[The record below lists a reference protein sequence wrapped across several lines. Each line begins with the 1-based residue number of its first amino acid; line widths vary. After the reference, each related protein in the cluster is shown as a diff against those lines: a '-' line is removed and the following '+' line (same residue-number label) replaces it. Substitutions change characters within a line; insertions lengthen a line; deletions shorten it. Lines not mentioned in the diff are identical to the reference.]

1 MPFYHPSPSPA
12 LFDRPLLILQAVDAV
27 TPNSNTAL
35 VFITSL
41 SLRPVDRLRVLHV
54 YNSTKSPKGAPEALA
69 EHFKTKLTARL
80 SAKRY
85 DVKLVAKDSE
95 TTPTRTLVLDAIRG
109 EHPDLVV
116 VGFTGRKG
124 PKSDVQIMGS
134 STDLSLREGNTSVLV
149 VKTWD
154 ESGVGEGGVGGG
166 APPPKTFLVGFDG
179 SLRSQEALLFT
190 LRLAHPGRDSVVAL
204 YLEDVGVS
212 GVAGEREGDDV
223 EAGFKALVAAAVVGP
238 APTTP
243 TTITPT
249 LVRRPSGGK
258 SVHALF
264 KEEVDERGASVCVV
278 GADGVGAAS
287 SSKVREERRVG
298 LGSVSDA
305 VLRHCNVNVLVYFKP
320 PPTK

>member
-1 MPFYHPSPSPA
+1 
-12 LFDRPLLILQAVDAV
+12 LLILQAVDAV

-41 SLRPVDRLRVLHV
+41 SLQKADHLRVLHV

-85 DVKLVAKDSE
+85 DVKLVAKDSD
-95 TTPTRTLVLDAIRG
+95 TTPTRTLVLDAIRS

-154 ESGVGEGGVGGG
+154 ERGVGEGGVGGG
-166 APPPKTFLVGFDG
+166 APPPKTFLGGFDG
-179 SLRSQEALLFT
+179 SLRSQEALILT

-223 EAGFKALVAAAVVGP
+223 EAGFKAMVAGLGAGAGAAG
-238 APTTP
+238 AGAGTGTGC
-243 TTITPT
+243 IIPT
-249 LVRRPSGGK
+249 LVRRACGGK

-287 SSKVREERRVG
+287 SSRVREERKVG

-320 PPTK
+320 PTKA